1 MWWIFKRE
9 NGGGGGGHSIFFLL
23 KQKKKYKNNKKCLW
37 NTTSPMMAN
46 SKDQKTNILKDLV
59 TKNAHVQY
67 EKSDIYHFEIMTNAI
82 F

>member
-1 MWWIFKRE
+1 
-9 NGGGGGGHSIFFLL
+9 
-23 KQKKKYKNNKKCLW
+23 
-37 NTTSPMMAN
+37 MMAN

-82 F
+82 FFKEIKCVKVNRKIWLQGLFMWNMKTFALTVDNSLLG